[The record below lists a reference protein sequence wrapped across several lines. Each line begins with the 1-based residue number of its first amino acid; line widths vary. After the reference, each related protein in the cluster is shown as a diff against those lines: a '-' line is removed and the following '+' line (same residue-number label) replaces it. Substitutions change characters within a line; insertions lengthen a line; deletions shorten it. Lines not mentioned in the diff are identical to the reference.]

1 MTVVDSIKNVKDAW
15 QWFRFGEGGQV
26 WTPGRFL
33 TPQFKNRPTCNFSS
47 GLDEEDKGG
56 YGSKMDVIGCEK
68 YMRRR
73 D

>member
-1 MTVVDSIKNVKDAW
+1 MAVVDSLRNVKDAW
-15 QWFRFGEGGQV
+15 QRFHFGEGGQI

-47 GLDEEDKGG
+47 RLDEEDKGG
-56 YGSKMDVIGCEK
+56 YGSKIDVIGCEK
-68 YMRRR
+68 YMRWR